1 LPAEIPEAA
10 VSRDELKQGRIRLV
24 KLLVLTGLAESN
36 SEAKRLISQGG
47 VTVDGER
54 VHKVDADVALKNGA
68 VLRVGKRHFV
78 QVHLD

>member
-1 LPAEIPEAA
+1 
-10 VSRDELKQGRIRLV
+10 
-24 KLLVLTGLAESN
+24 VLTGLAESN

-78 QVHLD
+78 RVHID